1 MNPIIENIVTRRSI
15 RSYLDKPIAPE
26 TLTEI
31 LRAASYSPS
40 AMGMQTRRLTAI
52 HGKENIK
59 KVNDAIRE
67 ALRSIPITEKTNPYI
82 ISLIEKAQSP
92 ESEFLYGAPAY
103 VIITDEESNLSA
115 MADSALAAGCLMLA
129 AHAYGVGSCWLNQV
143 PGMTQLPPI
152 KALLRELG
160 LPEEHRAYSSVVLG
174 YAAGEIPLAEA
185 RKDRVMII
193 GS

>member
-92 ESEFLYGAPAY
+92 ESEFLYGAPVY
-103 VIITDEESNLSA
+103 IILTDTPENLSA
-115 MADSALAAGCLMLA
+115 MPDCALAAENVMLA
-129 AHAYGVGSCWLNQV
+129 ARAFGIGSCWINQL
-143 PGMTQLPPI
+143 PGMTQLPQI
-152 KALLRELG
+152 KALLKELH
-160 LPEEHRAYSSVVLG
+160 LPEDHVAFSSVVLG
-174 YAAGEIPLAEA
+174 YPAGEFPHAEE
-185 RKDRVMII
+185 RKDRTSIL
-193 GS
+193 